1 MPVSLTQN
9 RTLDQEKLIKL
20 WRDFGETKN
29 MELRNQLVMQY
40 VHLVKGIVLRMMP
53 TYRKHVDF
61 DDLMSCGLLGLMD
74 AIDKFDINK
83 EVKFETYASLR
94 IKGEIIDQLRKQDWA
109 PISLRQKIK
118 RIEDGMDALET
129 KFGRSPSESEVA
141 KFISM
146 SVEDVK
152 KTLDESHAFNV
163 VCLDEILMDRMNS
176 DELVSSQDENPEE
189 NFERN
194 EIREILATSIESLPD
209 KEKLVVSLYYNNE
222 LTLKEIG
229 AVLGVT
235 ESRVSQIHAK
245 AIISLRIKMKHAL
258 GE

>member
-1 MPVSLTQN
+1 MPASQTQSQPRN
-9 RTLDQEKLIKL
+9 QEKLVRL
-20 WRDFGETKN
+20 WKDFSETKN

-40 VHLVKGIVLRMMP
+40 VHLVKAIVLRMMP

-74 AIDKFDINK
+74 AIDKFDISK

-118 RIEDGMDALET
+118 RIEEGMDALEF
-129 KFGRSPSESEVA
+129 KLGRSPSENEVA
-141 KFISM
+141 EFISM
-146 SVEDVK
+146 NVDDVK

-163 VCLDEILMDRMNS
+163 VCLDEILVDRMNS
-176 DELVSSQDENPEE
+176 EELVASHDESPEE
-189 NFERN
+189 SYERN
-194 EIREILATSIESLPD
+194 ELKEILASSIEGLPE
-209 KEKLVVSLYYNNE
+209 KEKLVVSLYYNDE

-245 AIISLRIKMKHAL
+245 AIMSLRLKMKHAF
-258 GE
+258 GA